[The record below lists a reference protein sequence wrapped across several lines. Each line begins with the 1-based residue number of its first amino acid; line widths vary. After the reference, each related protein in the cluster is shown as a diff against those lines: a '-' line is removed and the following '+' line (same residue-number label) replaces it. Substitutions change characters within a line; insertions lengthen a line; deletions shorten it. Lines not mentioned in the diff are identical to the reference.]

1 MSLPFEIPPVPDES
15 ARQSPFT
22 PTFGAIPPLLADRQS
37 LINDFAY
44 ALDNGPG
51 ARGRATLVTGTR
63 GVGKSVM
70 LRVFRE
76 VADSRQWL
84 TVSAQATPG
93 FVDRL
98 TTARLP
104 ETLSKMDTANT
115 RQTRVKGGS
124 FSALGFGGSVNTETE
139 NTAPVTPDFQ
149 HQLMRTLEILD
160 EHGTGLLLTLDEVH
174 RSQLGELQEVTDALS
189 TAVADGAPFAFA
201 AAGLPETING
211 LVNDDVSTFLRRA
224 ERVNLGNLSS
234 VGAAA
239 GLRAPIE
246 AAGKHIGD
254 EALSA
259 AVESS
264 SNYPYLVQLIGDNSW
279 RAAGSAEEI
288 TLDHVREAATS
299 ATETMFRQIHEPTLA
314 NLPERERE
322 YVAAMGTGGGPV
334 KTAAVAD
341 QMGVPTSHA
350 GVFRDSLINRGV
362 VVSPRRGVVDFN
374 IPYTAEFLRTEQKKA
389 EETSTRGLWYST
401 QSERAS
407 AIAETPT
414 RDRES
419 TSAGRLSAAAGRVDD
434 AQAVES
440 ITHAR
445 KNHAPG
451 TAQTAGPATPGT
463 SSSSAYRPPQQRSTD
478 QGIER

>member
-15 ARQSPFT
+15 AKQSPFT
-22 PTFGAIPPLLADRQS
+22 PTFGAIPPLLADRQN

-44 ALDNGPG
+44 ALDSGPG

-104 ETLSKMDTANT
+104 EALSKMDTANT

-211 LVNDDVSTFLRRA
+211 LVNEEVSTFLRRA
-224 ERVNLGNLSS
+224 ERVNLGNLSPDGS
-234 VGAAA
+234 AA

-279 RAAGSAEEI
+279 RAAGPAEEI
-288 TLDHVREAATS
+288 TLDHVHEAAES
-299 ATETMFRQIHEPTLA
+299 AKETMFRQIHEPTLA
-314 NLPERERE
+314 NLPERERQ
-322 YVAAMGTGGGPV
+322 YVAAMGAGDGPAR
-334 KTAAVAD
+334 TASVAD
-341 QMGVPTSHA
+341 QMSLTTSHA

-362 VVSPRRGVVDFN
+362 ITSPRRGQVEFS
-374 IPYTAEFLRTEQKKA
+374 IPYTADFLRSEQAKA
-389 EETSTRGLWYST
+389 EATSTRGLWYST

-407 AIAETPT
+407 STAETAAPDRENT
-414 RDRES
+414 RDSRS
-419 TSAGRLSAAAGRVDD
+419 PMATGLND
-434 AQAVES
+434 AQAAES
-440 ITHAR
+440 IAQAR

-451 TAQTAGPATPGT
+451 TDRMTAPATQKT
-463 SSSSAYRPPQQRSTD
+463 ASESAYRPPQQRSTD

>member
-15 ARQSPFT
+15 AKQSPFT
-22 PTFGAIPPLLADRQS
+22 PTFGAIPPLLADRQN

-44 ALDNGPG
+44 ALDSGPG

-104 ETLSKMDTANT
+104 EALSKMDTVNT

-211 LVNDDVSTFLRRA
+211 LVNEDVSTFLRRA
-224 ERVNLGNLSS
+224 ERVNLGNLSAE
-234 VGAAA
+234 GAAA

-259 AVESS
+259 AVEST

-279 RAAGSAEEI
+279 RAAGSAAEI
-288 TLDHVREAATS
+288 TLDHVSEATES
-299 ATETMFRQIHEPTLA
+299 AKETMFRQIHEPTLA

-322 YVAAMGTGGGPV
+322 YVAAMGANDGPV
-334 KTAAVAD
+334 RTASVAD
-341 QMGVPTSHA
+341 GMGVPTSHA

-362 VVSPRRGVVDFN
+362 ITSPRRGEVEFS
-374 IPYTAEFLRTEQKKA
+374 IPYTSDFLRSEQEKA
-389 EETSTRGLWYST
+389 AETSTRGLWYST
-401 QSERAS
+401 QSERAA
-407 AIAETPT
+407 AIAETTTPG
-414 RDRES
+414 RES
-419 TSAGRLSAAAGRVDD
+419 TGSSRSSSSGGEAD

-440 ITHAR
+440 MTHAR
-445 KNHAPG
+445 KNHAAGATPS
-451 TAQTAGPATPGT
+451 AGPSASG
-463 SSSSAYRPPQQRSTD
+463 SSSAETSRPPQQRSTY

>member
-1 MSLPFEIPPVPDES
+1 MSVPFEIPPVPDES
-15 ARQSPFT
+15 ARHSPFT
-22 PTFGAIPPLLADRQS
+22 PTFGAIPPLLADRQG

-44 ALDNGPG
+44 ALDSGPG
-51 ARGRATLVTGTR
+51 SRGRTTLVTGTR

-70 LRVFRE
+70 LQVFRK

-84 TVSAQATPG
+84 TVSARATSG

-98 TTARLP
+98 TNARLP
-104 ETLSKMDTANT
+104 EALANMDNANT
-115 RQTRVKGGS
+115 TRTRVKGGS

-160 EHGTGLLLTLDEVH
+160 EHGSGLLLTLDEVH
-174 RSQLGELQEVTDALS
+174 RSQLEELHEVTDALS

-211 LVNDDVSTFLRRA
+211 LVNDEVSTFLRRA
-224 ERVNLGNLSS
+224 ERVNLGNLSNE
-234 VGAAA
+234 GAAT

-246 AAGKHIGD
+246 ASGKHIG

-279 RAAGSAEEI
+279 RAAGPAEEI
-288 TLDHVREAATS
+288 TLDHVHEAAES
-299 ATETMFRQIHEPTLA
+299 AKETMFRQIHEPTLA
-314 NLPERERE
+314 NLPERERQ
-322 YVAAMGTGGGPV
+322 YVAAMGAGDGPAR
-334 KTAAVAD
+334 TASVAD
-341 QMGVPTSHA
+341 QMSLTTSHA

-362 VVSPRRGVVDFN
+362 ITSPRRGQVEFS
-374 IPYTAEFLRTEQKKA
+374 IPYTADFLRSEQAKA
-389 EETSTRGLWYST
+389 EATSTRGLWYST

-407 AIAETPT
+407 STAETAAPDRENT
-414 RDRES
+414 RDSRS
-419 TSAGRLSAAAGRVDD
+419 PMATGLND
-434 AQAVES
+434 AQAAES
-440 ITHAR
+440 IAQAR

-451 TAQTAGPATPGT
+451 TDRMTAPATQKT
-463 SSSSAYRPPQQRSTD
+463 ASESAYRPPQQRSTD